1 MNHTTR
7 EDFNMRQHTGFTLQ
21 WIQQVP
27 YLLPFGQAIA
37 DHRRGIRINE
47 TGAFIWDTLKTEH
60 SRQDLVNAVLSNYGI
75 PAEQQPE
82 IVRDTEEFL
91 SKLVSYGMIT
101 TEDTGTS
108 VRANSASVPTDSAS
122 RNSISGNLNQTVV
135 IENSA
140 FLPSDSRTTNSS
152 IHSLRISGLTLSLS
166 CPENLY
172 PQEFAP
178 FESDKTNSADC
189 TVTIHTAPPKD
200 TENGTLLLRNRELF
214 VCERSRDYLFLF
226 PAAPQIL
233 EGSVTKDG
241 TAAHFYLRTPVNDA
255 LTQDLFHAIRL
266 VFLYLGQLH
275 GLFAIHSAS
284 ILYHG
289 KAWLFSGHS
298 GMGKS
303 THTNLWNKY
312 LGTPILNGDLNLMEL
327 STQGAVIHGLPWC
340 GTSGISTTETYPLGG
355 IVLLG
360 RADTDIVETLSD
372 DEKALLVTQRLI
384 SPSWTAEQLSQN
396 LAFTSALT
404 ARIPVCRLKCT
415 KSTAAV
421 ETMRQWIDLQDSL
434 P

>member
-1 MNHTTR
+1 
-7 EDFNMRQHTGFTLQ
+7 MRQHTGFTLQ

-37 DHRRGIRINE
+37 DHRRGLRINE

-60 SRQDLVNAVLSNYGI
+60 SRQELVDAVLSHYGI

-82 IVRDTEEFL
+82 IVCDTEEFL
-91 SKLVSYGMIT
+91 ATLVSYGMIT
-101 TEDTGTS
+101 TEDTETS
-108 VRANSASVPTDSAS
+108 VQANPVSV
-122 RNSISGNLNQTVV
+122 
-135 IENSA
+135 
-140 FLPSDSRTTNSS
+140 PSDSRTMNSS
-152 IHSLRISGLTLSLS
+152 IHSLRIGGLTLSLS
-166 CPENLY
+166 CPENLF
-172 PQEFAP
+172 PEEFTP
-178 FESDKTNSADC
+178 FESDNTNSADC

-200 TENGTLLLRNRELF
+200 NENGALLLRNRELF
-214 VCERSRDYLFLF
+214 VCERSIDYLFLF

-241 TAAHFYLRTPVNDA
+241 TAAHFYLRPPINDA
-255 LTQDLFHAIRL
+255 LRQDLFHAIRL
-266 VFLYLGQLH
+266 VFLYFGQLH
-275 GLFAIHSAS
+275 GRFAIHSAS

-303 THTNLWNKY
+303 THTNLWNKH
-312 LGTPILNGDLNLMEL
+312 LGTPLLNGDLNLMEL
-327 STQGAVIHGLPWC
+327 SPQSAVVHGLPWC

-360 RADTDIVETLSD
+360 RADTDVVETLSD
-372 DEKALLVTQRLI
+372 NEKALLVMQRLI
-384 SPSWTAEQLSQN
+384 SPSWTEKQLAKN

-421 ETMRQWIDLQDSL
+421 DTMRQWIDLQCYTSNTTVSNGASSTSPSCRL
-434 P
+434 PV